1 MTISAAPT
9 TDLAPDYYLN
19 NFLFLMDWVV
29 QRYTDLLHEDE
40 HELLRAFRQLDRES
54 QCLFVRLSSRKG
66 PLFRADKLAYAEIDS
81 IERAASCL
89 ITAGLLTD
97 NATLSIAEVC
107 GLQTKTELLE
117 RFKDELQP
125 YRQERKELLVQRL
138 TVLFPQL
145 KTWSE
150 WTDNRLGQVYKLETQ
165 ALISRLLLLF
175 FGNSRQDLTEFVL
188 QDLGLYRY
196 ENYRIDPQH
205 RIFKSRAEIEQYLQL
220 VQLRDQLDTADTLEQ
235 LVAIVEALPPASV
248 SSAIERRR
256 ARLCNQLAYKLEK
269 CNEHALAFALYEQSH
284 LPPARER
291 CVRLLEKQG
300 DLAAAWQHLS
310 DILQQ
315 PINEHELQIARR
327 MAPRL
332 AKKIGQAMAKV
343 TYLSPALTT
352 VLTKALPT
360 IEQRVQLSRQLDDS
374 GSLLHVEE
382 IVRLHLNTAAAPC
395 FYVENLLLGGLFG
408 LWLWPEMFRGV
419 DGAFANP
426 FQAAPLDLYQENFIA
441 NRPEL
446 AALWQL
452 FDDNLHHQHILAT
465 WEEKFGIANHFVHWS
480 FLRKDLIEL
489 ALQCIPAKDLKAIFK
504 RLLFDLKSN
513 RSGLPDL
520 IQFYPDTSTYRM
532 IEVKG
537 PGDRLQDNQQR
548 WLEYFAS
555 HDIPAEVYYV
565 SWQ

>member
-1 MTISAAPT
+1 MTISAATT

-19 NFLFLMDWVV
+19 NFLFLVDWVV
-29 QRYTDLLHEDE
+29 QRYGDLLHEDE
-40 HELLRAFRQLDRES
+40 HEVIHAFRQLDRES

-66 PLFRADKLAYAEIDS
+66 PLFRADKLAYAEIES

-89 ITAGLLTD
+89 IAAGLLTD
-97 NATLSIAEVC
+97 NAVLGIDEVSKLLTKAEML
-107 GLQTKTELLE
+107 G
-117 RFKDELQP
+117 RFKSELRA

-138 TVLFPQL
+138 TVLFPQP
-145 KTWSE
+145 KTWPE
-150 WTDNRLGQVYKLETQ
+150 WTENRLGQAYKLESQ
-165 ALISRLLLLF
+165 PLVSRLLLLF

-196 ENYRIDPQH
+196 ETYRIDPQH
-205 RIFKSRAEIEQYLQL
+205 RIFKSRAELEQYQHL
-220 VQLRDQLDTADTLEQ
+220 VQLREHLDVAESLEQ
-235 LVAIVEALPPASV
+235 LRVIVDELPPASV
-248 SSAIERRR
+248 SSTIERRR
-256 ARLCNQLAYKLEK
+256 ARLCNQLAYQLER
-269 CNEHALAFALYEQSH
+269 CGEHALAFTLYQQSH

-300 DLAAAWQHLS
+300 AFTAAWQHLN

-332 AKKIGQAMAKV
+332 AKKIGHVITK
-343 TYLSPALTT
+343 TTFLPTILTT
-352 VLTKALPT
+352 ALPT
-360 IEQRVQLSRQLDDS
+360 VEQRVQLLLQHDDS
-374 GSLLHVEE
+374 GSPLRVEE
-382 IVRLHLNTAAAPC
+382 IVRLHLDTDATPC
-395 FYVENLLLGGLFG
+395 FYVENLLLSGLFG

-419 DGAFANP
+419 EGAFANP
-426 FQAAPLDLYQENFIA
+426 FQAAPLDLYQENFTA

-452 FDDNLHHQHILAT
+452 FDDNLHHQHILAI
-465 WEEKFGIANHFVHWS
+465 WDEKLGITNHFVHWS
-480 FLRKDLIEL
+480 FLQKDIIEL
-489 ALQCIPAKDLKAIFK
+489 ALQCIPAKDLKAMFK
-504 RLLFDLKSN
+504 RMLFDLKNN

-520 IQFYPDTSTYRM
+520 IQFYPETSTYRM

-555 HDIPAEVYYV
+555 HNIPAEVYYV